1 MSEGDRNQNQGEE
14 KQNPKSSRLWTPYGD
29 PREDG
34 YRQPEAQAGPEA
46 GGEVSGPEEEISE
59 EELRRRI
66 DEAME
71 RITVADVIVDMM
83 VSLSSLAYQ
92 RMGLPHEVN
101 EKYRDLEQARLAIDC
116 LDTLLQAISGRAP
129 DEMVNS
135 LTGTMDNLKLN
146 FAKES

>member
-1 MSEGDRNQNQGEE
+1 MSDGDDNRDRDEEE
-14 KQNPKSSRLWTPYGD
+14 KQARSSRLWTPYGD

-34 YRQPEAQAGPEA
+34 YRKADAPAGAEA
-46 GGEVSGPEEEISE
+46 GGEGTGDEEKVSDEEM
-59 EELRRRI
+59 RRRI
-66 DEAME
+66 EEAME

-92 RMGLPHEVN
+92 RMGLPHDVN

-116 LDTLLQAISGRAP
+116 LDALLETISGRAP
-129 DEMVNS
+129 EEILNS
-135 LTGTMDNLKLN
+135 LTGTLDNLKLN